1 MFLLEHPSFNFSQAL
16 SCHFRKE
23 AELPMLR
30 TLGTSSPIL
39 RTLETSSPTLRMP
52 GTSSPTQDA
61 GDISPDS
68 EDAGTSPLILTT
80 LGTSFPSRTTCSDP
94 PHCPGR
100 GHRAGLGE
108 YRAWECQCCQATQP
122 RHCQVG
128 KADRQR
134 VMARAGP
141 GWRSV
146 SPQDIIPSPLF
157 PTSLY

>member
-68 EDAGTSPLILTT
+68 DDARDLFPKPDYVLRSPPTAQGGAT
-80 LGTSFPSRTTCSDP
+80 EQGWGSTVPGSVSAVRPPSLGTARWGKQT
-94 PHCPGR
+94 GR
-100 GHRAGLGE
+100 GSWQEQGLGGGV
-108 YRAWECQCCQATQP
+108 C
-122 RHCQVG
+122 
-128 KADRQR
+128 
-134 VMARAGP
+134 
-141 GWRSV
+141 
-146 SPQDIIPSPLF
+146 PLK
-157 PTSLY
+157 T

>member
-16 SCHFRKE
+16 SCQFRKE

-94 PHCPGR
+94 PPLPREGPQSRVGGVPCLGVSVLS
-100 GHRAGLGE
+100 GHPA
-108 YRAWECQCCQATQP
+108 
-122 RHCQVG
+122 
-128 KADRQR
+128 
-134 VMARAGP
+134 
-141 GWRSV
+141 
-146 SPQDIIPSPLF
+146 
-157 PTSLY
+157 